1 MVRIGFFYLNY
12 RKFISRILIVSMV
25 MGQYYHALEC
35 LRFPKETSKKKEHE
49 NSGIEKN
56 EKPSIK
62 ITRIE
67 QITEFCDKIIYLT

>member
-1 MVRIGFFYLNY
+1 MVRIGFFYLSY
-12 RKFISRILIVSMV
+12 RKFISRILIAPMV

-35 LRFPKETSKKKEHE
+35 LLFPKETSIKKEHE

-67 QITEFCDKIIYLT
+67 QITEFCDKIIYLI